1 MIRESAVVG
10 LVLLAS
16 SSLRAQEV
24 VKFEV
29 GCAYQGELT
38 EKQLYLF
45 SADKGIETYVK
56 QLLGAGEAP
65 NFRIKAANTETAA
78 AVLLGGERLLL
89 YDQYSFATLDTAG
102 RRKWVLLAVLAHQI
116 GHHRKDH
123 DFSADSARRRGQ
135 ELEADEYA
143 GLALRR
149 MGASISEVKA
159 ALDTFPK
166 GPLSKNYPTWAERT
180 ASVEQGWR
188 RPDARA
194 ADAPKGP
201 SEPSPALSAPPPSF
215 GEDLPRFEW
224 PAPRPSARVEV
235 PRQLLAAGAS
245 LRLADVAERL
255 EEALR
260 HAGYGDR
267 SYYAVPAGFALVSEL
282 EQIDENGSPKAGEQ
296 RWSVKASARP
306 AFSLADYLRALFTS
320 ARGRF
325 RIIVFAV
332 TSEPI
337 RHEPAGADF
346 EVAKDW
352 LLSGN
357 SKLPS
362 SIGILSYTSSH
373 SCTALIYEFER
384 SEAASE
390 TVLTSPSAVSGQI
403 HLVRAGIWA
412 ALAGR

>member
-10 LVLLAS
+10 LVLLAP
-16 SSLRAQEV
+16 SLRAQEI
-24 VKFEV
+24 VKFEA

-65 NFRIKAANTETAA
+65 NFRIKAANIETAA
-78 AVLLGGERLLL
+78 AVLLGRERLLL

-116 GHHRKDH
+116 GHHRMGH
-123 DFSADSARRRGQ
+123 DFSADPARRRSQ
-135 ELEADEYA
+135 ELEADQYA

-166 GPLSKNYPTWAERT
+166 GPLGQNYPTWAERT
-180 ASVEQGWR
+180 ASVEEGWR
-188 RPDARA
+188 RPDAQREA
-194 ADAPKGP
+194 QVSRSAPR
-201 SEPSPALSAPPPSF
+201 EPPPPSF

-224 PAPRPSARVEV
+224 PPPRPSARVEV
-235 PRQLLAAGAS
+235 PRQLLAAGDS
-245 LRLADVAERL
+245 LRLADVGERL

-282 EQIDENGSPKAGEQ
+282 EQIDEDGSPKAGGQ
-296 RWSVKASARP
+296 RWSVKAPARP

-337 RHEPAGADF
+337 RHERAGADF

-362 SIGILSYTSSH
+362 SIGRLSYTSSH

-384 SEAASE
+384 SEAVSE
-390 TVLTSPSAVSGQI
+390 TVLTTPSAVSGQI
-403 HLVRAGIWA
+403 HLVKAGIWA
-412 ALAGR
+412 ALRGR